1 VAAVRL
7 YKLKDEFG
15 HRLEFGVKAYPL
27 RPGDRPSL
35 PPVPGAMQG
44 RMRAGAE
51 ARQDGLEFKPWPEGK
66 PAPASSLPSLEA
78 AKCAALQGEDA
89 FRAYDLALFSAYFEE
104 CLDVADREVLLE
116 LARRTGLDIER
127 FAGDLDSRSQ
137 QSLVMAEFLECLGT
151 FGAYAQ
157 GVPLTSFNNSPPL
170 VGCAP
175 VDVYRTAILR
185 QLEPL
190 AR

>member
-15 HRLEFGVKAYPL
+15 DRLELDVKAYPL

-35 PPVPGAMQG
+35 PAVPGAVQG

-89 FRAYDLALFSAYFEE
+89 FRAYDLALFGAYFEE
-104 CLDVADREVLLE
+104 CLTWL
-116 LARRTGLDIER
+116 TER
-127 FAGDLDSRSQ
+127 FFWSWPGGRVWTLNG
-137 QSLVMAEFLECLGT
+137 LPGT
-151 FGAYAQ
+151 WTA
-157 GVPLTSFNNSPPL
+157 VPSNLW
-170 VGCAP
+170 
-175 VDVYRTAILR
+175 
-185 QLEPL
+185 
-190 AR
+190 

>member
-1 VAAVRL
+1 
-7 YKLKDEFG
+7 
-15 HRLEFGVKAYPL
+15 
-27 RPGDRPSL
+27 
-35 PPVPGAMQG
+35 MQG

-51 ARQDGLEFKPWPEGK
+51 ARQDGLDFKPWPEGK
-66 PAPASSLPSLEA
+66 PAPGSSLPSLEA

-89 FRAYDLALFSAYFEE
+89 FRAYDLALFSAYFEG
-104 CLDVADREVLLE
+104 CQDVADREVLLE
-116 LARRTGLDIER
+116 LARRTGLDLER
-127 FAGDLDSRSQ
+127 FARDLDSRSQ
-137 QSLVMAEFLECLGT
+137 QPLVMAEFLECLDT
-151 FGAYAQ
+151 FGSYAQ

-175 VDVYRTAILR
+175 LEVFRTAVLR

>member
-1 VAAVRL
+1 MELA
-7 YKLKDEFG
+7 
-15 HRLEFGVKAYPL
+15 VKAYPL
-27 RPGDRPSL
+27 RPGDKPSL
-35 PPVPGAMQG
+35 PVAPHAMQG

-51 ARQDGLEFKPWPEGK
+51 ARQDGLDFKPWPDGK

-78 AKCAALQGEDA
+78 AKCAALQGDDA

-104 CLDVADREVLLE
+104 CLDVADGEVLVD
-116 LARRTGLDIER
+116 LARRTGLDVDR
-127 FAGDLDSRSQ
+127 FAKDLDSRSQ
-137 QSLVMAEFLECLGT
+137 QPLVMAEFLECLDT

-175 VDVYRTAILR
+175 VEVYRTAILR